1 VHRAV
6 WPGHIPRLIASE
18 YRNFNYLK
26 LVRTL
31 PLVLLSLFVL
41 AGCATSTVESRK
53 KERTATYAS
62 LPPEQKELVDQGK
75 IKIGMTPDAV
85 YLAWGA
91 PAEVLEEE
99 TPEGQ
104 ATIWVYQGQWVEEYR
119 YWIGRRLESD
129 YYPRNYIRAQ
139 IFFRNG
145 VVSSWRTLPRPV
157 E

>member
-1 VHRAV
+1 MRSLAF
-6 WPGHIPRLIASE
+6 L
-18 YRNFNYLK
+18 
-26 LVRTL
+26 
-31 PLVLLSLFVL
+31 LLSAFVL
-41 AGCATSTVESRK
+41 AGCATSTVEGRK
-53 KERTATYAS
+53 KERASTYAS

-91 PAEVLEEE
+91 PAEVLEDE
-99 TPEGQ
+99 TPDGHTTTW
-104 ATIWVYQGQWVEEYR
+104 AYQGQWVEEYR

-129 YYPRNYIRAQ
+129 FYPRNYTRAQ
-139 IFFRNG
+139 IFFRSG